1 MGKPNAIGWF
11 DLYVNDI
18 ERAATFYE
26 TVFQKRLEPIGD
38 PTGETTMRSFPADMG
53 AYGAAGAL
61 VKSPHSRPGPGGTM
75 VYFSVDDCEV
85 EQARV
90 AAAGGTILRPKFS
103 IGQFGWVTLCL
114 DSEGNAF
121 GLSSMQ

>member
-26 TVFQKRLEPIGD
+26 AVFQKRLEPIGD

>member
-26 TVFQKRLEPIGD
+26 AVFQKRLEPIGD

-61 VKSPHSRPGPGGTM
+61 VKSPTPARDLAARWSI
-75 VYFSVDDCEV
+75 SV
-85 EQARV
+85 
-90 AAAGGTILRPKFS
+90 
-103 IGQFGWVTLCL
+103 
-114 DSEGNAF
+114 
-121 GLSSMQ
+121 SMTAKLNKHA